1 MHRLTL
7 WTTWHWH
14 RWLLLVTLWSTL
26 LILWLS
32 AAGHSRHA
40 THRHLKV
47 SSLRWALI
55 VGLPLL
61 LHIRSLRLLLIWVS
75 LIASTTHVVVI
86 ILVLPILVVRVWIA
100 VTLPWLL
107 LIHLLLHHGVVGPVS
122 TTHLWWSSIH
132 HLLRLLWHWHLV
144 VGPEALVKVHRGS
157 LSWCSRGFKLL

>member
-1 MHRLTL
+1 MRSRHRLAL

-14 RWLLLVTLWSTL
+14 RWLLETLWSTL
-26 LILWLS
+26 LKLWLS

-40 THRHLKV
+40 THRHLEV

-75 LIASTTHVVVI
+75 LVIASTHVVVI

-107 LIHLLLHHGVVGPVS
+107 IHLWLHHGVEGPVS
-122 TTHLWWSSIH
+122 TTHLWSSIH
-132 HLLRLLWHWHLV
+132 HLLRLWHWHLV
-144 VGPEALVKVHRGS
+144 GGPEALVNVHRGS
-157 LSWCSRGFKLL
+157 LSWCSRGFELL